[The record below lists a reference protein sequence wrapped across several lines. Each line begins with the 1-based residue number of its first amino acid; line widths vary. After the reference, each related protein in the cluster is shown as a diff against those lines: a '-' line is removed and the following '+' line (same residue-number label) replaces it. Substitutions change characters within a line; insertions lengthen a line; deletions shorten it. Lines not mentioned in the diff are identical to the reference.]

1 MISPVIVTRGDHP
14 LGKILT
20 QFQAPCFRP
29 IVTVWDNSKQINLS
43 VFGRYVGAMA
53 ATDEWVYTQDD
64 DVLTYPE
71 AVVVACLGVVQ
82 ALRNDTRF
90 DTIVCNM
97 PPEYQANY
105 QGKPERLVGFGCV
118 FHRDL
123 AASTF
128 NRYFAHFPIDALFL
142 RECDRIFTGL
152 NQDRVVVVDVGIEHL
167 PWARDEGRLYRQ
179 AEHAQSV
186 AEACRRI
193 QYVLDKERGI

>member
-14 LGKILT
+14 LSQILT

-29 IVTVWDNSKQINLS
+29 LVTVWDNSRQINLS

-53 ATDEWVYTQDD
+53 VADDWVYTQDD
-64 DVLTYPE
+64 DVLVNAE
-71 AVVVACLGVVQ
+71 AVATSHQ
-82 ALRNDTRF
+82 WDR
-90 DTIVCNM
+90 IHPKIICNM
-97 PPEYQANY
+97 PLEYQANY
-105 QGKPERLVGFGCV
+105 MGKPERLVGFGCV
-118 FHRDL
+118 FERDL
-123 AASTF
+123 ATATF

-179 AEHAQSV
+179 VEHGQSV
-186 AEACRRI
+186 AEARRRI